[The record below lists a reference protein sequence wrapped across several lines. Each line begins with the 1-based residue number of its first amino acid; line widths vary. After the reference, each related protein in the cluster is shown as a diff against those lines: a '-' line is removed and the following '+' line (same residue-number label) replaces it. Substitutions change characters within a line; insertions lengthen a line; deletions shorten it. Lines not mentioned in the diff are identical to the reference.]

1 MKKMRWFG
9 KLCCAFAAVTLA
21 SLSVMGCDLEVDDKD
36 NRYEEVG
43 YAATGLSVTGQTT
56 SFVVGSEFSLGN
68 GVCTATY
75 SYGDPATVTDEVVQS
90 GFDSSEVTSSQ
101 TVTLSYT
108 HGGKTVTTS
117 YDVKITEGIK
127 SLVVTSQPTR
137 TEYALYAQDVPVLDL
152 SGMVVEATFTDGTTT
167 IVDNSEL
174 TIGLPTKAGTNE
186 LTVSYL
192 DGETSITVDVGI
204 FFGAVDSENA
214 SWIPLSMCGYTGSYT
229 SSAWWTEVSSGDVE
243 IAVGSS
249 KQTVFVNNAYGK
261 NTYNGAVYRI
271 ANSDSSTEFAVC
283 RNDNYGWNSSGNT
296 FENLS
301 VLGWTLKSNWDFDTF
316 VSDITGTTEYVT
328 VVNNGATI
336 DVYLHFVKNGSV
348 IRYQYYKG
356 IVGDGNAI
364 KFRPMA
370 DAGAD
375 ITYCE

>member
-90 GFDSSEVTSSQ
+90 GFDSSAVASSQ

-117 YDVKITEGIK
+117 YDVKITSPIK
-127 SLVVTSQPTR
+127 SIAVTSQPTK
-137 TEYALYAQDVPVLDL
+137 TTYDLYIQNVPALDL
-152 SGMVVEATFTDGTTT
+152 TGMVVTATYDDDTTDV
-167 IVDNSEL
+167 VDNSEL
-174 TIGLPTKAGTNE
+174 SITLPTKVGENE
-186 LTVSYL
+186 LTVSY
-192 DGETSITVDVGI
+192 GGVKTTVTVTVGI
-204 FFGAVDSENA
+204 FVSGDSGNA

-229 SSAWWTEVSSGDVE
+229 STLWWTEISSGDVE
-243 IAVGSS
+243 VAVGSA
-249 KQTVFVNNAYGK
+249 KQTVFVNNSYGTG
-261 NTYNGAVYRI
+261 NWSGAVYRI
-271 ANSDSSTEFAVC
+271 ANSDSTTEFAVC
-283 RNDNYGWNSSGNT
+283 RNDNYGWKGDLNT
-296 FENLS
+296 GTEGALPW
-301 VLGWTLKSNWDFDTF
+301 VLESNWNWDTCIA
-316 VSDITGTTEYVT
+316 DITGSTEYVT
-328 VVNNGATI
+328 VVNNGTTI
-336 DVYLHFVKNGSV
+336 DLYLHFVKNGSV